1 MINTWILLNY
11 FYRKITD
18 EIRIKERKQA
28 EGKLKKKSPK
38 DTSPDDFSF
47 FNAMTLI
54 LYSILSTSCLAPV
67 DKDLAGQHDIVNYD

>member
-28 EGKLKKKSPK
+28 EVKLKKNHLKTPLQMIFHSL
-38 DTSPDDFSF
+38 
-47 FNAMTLI
+47 M
-54 LYSILSTSCLAPV
+54 
-67 DKDLAGQHDIVNYD
+67 Q